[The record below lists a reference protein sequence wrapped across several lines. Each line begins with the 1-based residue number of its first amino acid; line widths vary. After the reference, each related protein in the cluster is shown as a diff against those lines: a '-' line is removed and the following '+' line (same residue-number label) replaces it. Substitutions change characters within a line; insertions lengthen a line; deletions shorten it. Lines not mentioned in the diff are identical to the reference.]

1 MNNIANSMK
10 KGLEK
15 YVIDVLT
22 EDFNNKIYS
31 YDAYDEILIWTIQ
44 DYLSSCEPSKEDIEY
59 LRKINLLELIEDE
72 F

>member
-22 EDFNNKIYS
+22 EDFNNNKIYS
-31 YDAYDEILIWTIQ
+31 YSENLIWTIQ

-59 LRKINLLELIEDE
+59 LRKMNLLELIEDE

>member
-1 MNNIANSMK
+1 MRSIANSME

-15 YVIDVLT
+15 YVIDILT
-22 EDFNNKIYS
+22 GDFYNNKIYS
-31 YDAYDEILIWTIQ
+31 YGENLIWTIQ

-59 LRKINLLELIEDE
+59 LRRLNLLELIEDE